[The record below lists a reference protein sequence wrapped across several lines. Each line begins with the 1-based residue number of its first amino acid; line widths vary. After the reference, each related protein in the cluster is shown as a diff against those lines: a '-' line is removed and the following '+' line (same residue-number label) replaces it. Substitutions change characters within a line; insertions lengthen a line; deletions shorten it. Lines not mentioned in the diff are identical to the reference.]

1 MNRAESQ
8 ECTYRG
14 AEISK
19 AAITGRF
26 NCFDFAGERPR
37 RNEEEPSYFVEVLK
51 YSHAI
56 PALQSYLNENRN
68 KSLSLSR
75 WETTKWRGT
84 DRRGR
89 IIKLA

>member
-1 MNRAESQ
+1 MMNRTESQ

-37 RNEEEPSYFVEVLK
+37 ANREEPSYFVEVLK

-68 KSLSLSR
+68 KSLSLFLSLGDNKVAR
-75 WETTKWRGT
+75 DGQKGE
-84 DRRGR
+84 DN
-89 IIKLA
+89 

>member
-1 MNRAESQ
+1 MNRTESQ
-8 ECTYRG
+8 ECTDRG

-37 RNEEEPSYFVEVLK
+37 VYEEELSYFVEVRK

-56 PALQSYLNENRN
+56 LALQSYLNENRN
-68 KSLSLSR
+68 KSLSLLLAFALRQQS
-75 WETTKWRGT
+75 GG
-84 DRRGR
+84 GR
-89 IIKLA
+89 TEGGG